1 MMIIVIEIENGQ
13 VKTGKIH
20 YSLAEPVEHMGLAEE
35 AFLGLRKKFLSGE
48 FKEKLI
54 PFNK

>member
-1 MMIIVIEIENGQ
+1 MIIQIEIENGQ